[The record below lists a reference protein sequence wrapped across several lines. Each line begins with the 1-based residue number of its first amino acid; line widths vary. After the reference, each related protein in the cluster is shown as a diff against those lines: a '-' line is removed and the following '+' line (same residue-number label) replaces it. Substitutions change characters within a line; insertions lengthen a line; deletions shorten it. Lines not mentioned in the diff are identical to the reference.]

1 MPALSFKF
9 GQVKLGGHEAEY
21 RPAATGGAVRS
32 VQEDDFAKAGLTF
45 SSNQRP
51 DKYMF
56 SRMGGWNVSF
66 RASVIRIT
74 FMKLLGTGVAAAFM
88 AINQHTGRYTSFSC
102 AMAAAVNFIAC
113 AHYWRIWSVRQQ
125 TFGGRKYEP
134 FMSEVGRAPVEDK
147 GLLKAE
153 KENDERLIYF
163 QELTVDGLRHSDC
176 TQHTL
181 IHTLPLPLAHTPPP
195 SCSQG
200 SALSVRYARTRR
212 PPRYIVLT
220 RASLFA
226 VLMTLDLGHLREYLT
241 VVTGGA
247 VPPLS
252 LGKEWLAG
260 LQSIMILFAT
270 VYRFYSNEGKDY
282 RDDSSPTGYRR
293 VRWTT
298 LVFAW
303 GSFVISCVVFSLIL
317 FFLLEGLPSGDT
329 ITEPSIRADIACLQ
343 VLTLVW
349 IGYPLVSLAARIAAV
364 GEPPDKMNAT
374 ISLLKDLSYAFL
386 DVTSKGG
393 MAIFFVLKATWI
405 DSTKELTLIAAANNT
420 VA

>member
-45 SSNQRP
+45 SSNERP

-181 IHTLPLPLAHTPPP
+181 IHTLPLPLAHTPP
-195 SCSQG
+195 
-200 SALSVRYARTRR
+200 L
-212 PPRYIVLT
+212 L
-220 RASLFA
+220 
-226 VLMTLDLGHLREYLT
+226 
-241 VVTGGA
+241 
-247 VPPLS
+247 
-252 LGKEWLAG
+252 LAG
-260 LQSIMILFAT
+260 LCTLG
-270 VYRFYSNEGKDY
+270 R
-282 RDDSSPTGYRR
+282 RPTELEP
-293 VRWTT
+293 
-298 LVFAW
+298 LVHT
-303 GSFVISCVVFSLIL
+303 
-317 FFLLEGLPSGDT
+317 LPS
-329 ITEPSIRADIACLQ
+329 RCL
-343 VLTLVW
+343 
-349 IGYPLVSLAARIAAV
+349 
-364 GEPPDKMNAT
+364 
-374 ISLLKDLSYAFL
+374 
-386 DVTSKGG
+386 GG
-393 MAIFFVLKATWI
+393 RFC
-405 DSTKELTLIAAANNT
+405 
-420 VA
+420 